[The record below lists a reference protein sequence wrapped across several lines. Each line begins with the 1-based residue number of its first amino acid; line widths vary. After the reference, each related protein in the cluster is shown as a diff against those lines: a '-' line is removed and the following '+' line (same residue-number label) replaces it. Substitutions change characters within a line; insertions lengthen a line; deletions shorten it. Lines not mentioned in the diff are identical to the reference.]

1 MNLARTDFESG
12 TISRPEF
19 LAQVDSELVM
29 TNTKCLILM
38 IMMCTI
44 CTAHVPGDFDFYI
57 SDKICDVPDVLIELK
72 MSGEEKHEDGRGS
85 KQLQIV
91 HQGDQKIIQI
101 NQCVYLNGKLQRK
114 FEDMAGIF

>member
-1 MNLARTDFESG
+1 
-12 TISRPEF
+12 
-19 LAQVDSELVM
+19 
-29 TNTKCLILM
+29 
-38 IMMCTI
+38 
-44 CTAHVPGDFDFYI
+44 
-57 SDKICDVPDVLIELK
+57 

-101 NQCVYLNGKLQRK
+101 NQRVYFNGKLQRN